1 MRYAFLSPI
10 LTAVLLATTGVVV
23 CMFALPQC
31 GAGEYRFSRPILIP
45 QAEGEDTV
53 IVAVT
58 LPDDVFAAAR
68 SDLAD
73 LRILDGQGRE
83 IPRLIRPVVSQ
94 EDITVRRF
102 TTLYPGAEV
111 RLEPHSDGI
120 LEATLVVPDGHPQ
133 IEGLRIGTPLRDF
146 EQLVSIY
153 TSRDGNNWEA
163 LVENETLCDYS
174 QWMDVR
180 NLEIRLPRPAS
191 RYLRLVFSNPTVE
204 REREWRTIVRRFQ
217 GEKES
222 ERTEETQIQRQ
233 AFRVDRIESWHN
245 VTEAKKSKSLRR
257 EVSANDFRVETG
269 RSDRETLVFVK
280 MARRPLAG
288 LIVETKD
295 RNFRRRV
302 HVQVPDPRQTGQGWR
317 TVASDYLIHLDLPGY
332 KQEDLQIEFPEQ
344 RVDEY
349 RLVIENG
356 DNPPLEIIGIR
367 GMANVY
373 QAIFLAER
381 GDHSPTE
388 YRLYYGDELATPPE
402 YDTKAME
409 VALSRHLS
417 LVEAELGPAE
427 EMTVSVDS
435 LARVWRNLNTSTV
448 LTILVIVLATVMGWT
463 LYRAAQKHP
472 PLPEE

>member
-1 MRYAFLSPI
+1 MRYAFLTRI
-10 LTAVLLATTGVVV
+10 FITVLLAATGIAV
-23 CMFALPQC
+23 CLSALSRC
-31 GAGEYRFSRPILIP
+31 GAGEYRFSRPIFIP
-45 QAEGEDTV
+45 QAEGADTV

-73 LRILDGQGRE
+73 LRILNGQGRE
-83 IPRLIRPVVSQ
+83 IPRLIRAVVSQ
-94 EDITVRRF
+94 EDVTVRQF

-111 RLEPHSDGI
+111 RLEPHADGI
-120 LEATLVVPDGHPQ
+120 LEATLIVPDSHPQ
-133 IEGLRIGTPLRDF
+133 IEGLRIGTPLRNF

-153 TSRDGNNWEA
+153 TSRDGNDWEA

-180 NLEIRLPRPAS
+180 KLEVPLPRPAS

-204 REREWRTIVRRFQ
+204 REREWRTIVRRLQ
-217 GEKES
+217 GKNES

-245 VTEAKKSKSLRR
+245 VIEVGKSKTLRR
-257 EVSANDFRVETG
+257 EVPADDFRVEAG
-269 RSDRETLVFVK
+269 RSDGQTLVLVK

-302 HVQVPDPRQTGQGWR
+302 HVQVPDPRQGGQGWQ
-317 TVASDYLIHLDLPGY
+317 TVASGDLIRLDLPGY

-344 RVDEY
+344 RAEEY

-356 DNPPLEIIGIR
+356 DNPPLEIVGIG
-367 GMANVY
+367 GLANVY
-373 QAIFLAER
+373 QAIFLAEKVET
-381 GDHSPTE
+381 SPVE
-388 YRLYYGDELATPPE
+388 YRLCYGDESATPPR
-402 YDTKAME
+402 YDTEVVE
-409 VALSRHLS
+409 VALSHRMTP
-417 LVEAELGPAE
+417 VEAKLGPVE
-427 EMTVSVDS
+427 EMTVPVDI
-435 LARVWRNLNTSTV
+435 LARLWKNLNTTTV
-448 LTILVIVLATVMGWT
+448 LTILVIVVAVVMGWT
-463 LYRAAQKHP
+463 LYHAAQKHP